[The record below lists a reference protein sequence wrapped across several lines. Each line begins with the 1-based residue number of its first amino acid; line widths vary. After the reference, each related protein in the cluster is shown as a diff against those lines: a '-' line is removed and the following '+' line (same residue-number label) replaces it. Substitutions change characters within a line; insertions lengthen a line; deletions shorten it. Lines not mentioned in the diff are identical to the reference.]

1 MENSEYLQAFLDESE
16 ENLQVLNTI
25 CLRLE
30 EGLAEAEDFAVM
42 FRAAHTLKGMSAT
55 MGFEAMAHLT
65 HVLEDMF
72 GALKQNPQ
80 LLREGV
86 NNLLFRAID
95 ALDESLTSIR
105 ARGVEQPTNANV
117 ILQLQQVLQTNP
129 GQAGHAQTAASLA
142 TAVRSSTETPVFEL
156 APLEASVQTVFEQ
169 CIQSGIQ
176 VGALQVQLDK
186 NCQLKGA
193 RSVLVF
199 REVERNADC
208 IACTPPA
215 EAMEAG
221 EFDGPLEFYVALHGE
236 DASQLEKAVVSVSE
250 VAGATFST
258 WTAASTGPSANLNA
272 GSDSNVSSESNGGL
286 QSPETAP
293 VAQAAEKPRAAQV
306 DQTVRVPIE
315 RLDHLMNLLSELV
328 IDRTRLSSLAAKHA
342 DREVKDT
349 TDHLARVTTDL
360 QSVMMSM
367 RMVPVDNLFRR
378 FPRMVRDLAKTLDK
392 DIRLEMTGLD
402 TEIDRTVSEE
412 MGEALVHLIRNA
424 ADHGLETTA
433 ERTAAGKPSHGTL
446 TLRAYASGQHVYVE
460 VADDGRGV
468 HVDKV
473 KQRAIQ
479 RGLISDVEAARMSDA
494 EATMLLF
501 RPGFSTA
508 EAVSDISGRG
518 VGLDA
523 VKDKVASL
531 GGHVSV
537 DSTRGS
543 GTTFRIQLPL
553 TLLILQAL
561 LVETEGEVLA
571 IPLGSV
577 EEALLVQEKDLRRVH
592 GQTVLNYREHLIPIV
607 DVGEW
612 LSGRPALQNFPWRV
626 VVCGEGSK
634 RIALGVDKLLGQQE
648 VVHRS
653 LGAYLRQVPWFAG
666 ATILGDG
673 KIALIIDV
681 HAWLGIA
688 GGR

>member
-65 HVLEDMF
+65 HVLEDVF

-80 LLREGV
+80 LLRGGV

-95 ALDESLTSIR
+95 ALEESMASIR
-105 ARGVEQPTNANV
+105 AKGVEEPTNEVV
-117 ILQLQQVLQTNP
+117 IGQLQEFLQPNS
-129 GQAGHAQTAASLA
+129 GQTGHAETAASVVTPIRLA
-142 TAVRSSTETPVFEL
+142 SKSPAFEL
-156 APLEASVQTVFEQ
+156 APPDETVQTVFEQ

-176 VGALQVQLDK
+176 VGALHVMLDSK
-186 NCQLKGA
+186 CQLKGA

-215 EAMEAG
+215 EVMEAG
-221 EFDGPLEFYVALHGE
+221 EFDGPLIFYVALHGE
-236 DASQLEKAVVSVSE
+236 DASLLEKAVSSVSE
-250 VAGATFST
+250 VEVATFSA
-258 WTAASTGPSANLNA
+258 WNVPSL
-272 GSDSNVSSESNGGL
+272 GSSSNSSSNSSSEEAIRPNS
-286 QSPETAP
+286 QEAATSTQP
-293 VAQAAEKPRAAQV
+293 VAKQRAAQV

-342 DREVKDT
+342 DRAVKDT

-378 FPRMVRDLAKTLDK
+378 FPRMVRDLAKALDK
-392 DIRLEMTGLD
+392 DIRLDMSGLD

-424 ADHGLETTA
+424 ADHGLETA
-433 ERTAAGKPSHGTL
+433 PQRTAAGKPPHGTL

-473 KQRAIQ
+473 KQRAVQ
-479 RGLISDVEAARMSDA
+479 RGLISDAEASRLSDG

-531 GGHVSV
+531 GGHVSIE
-537 DSTRGS
+537 STRGA

-561 LVETEGEVLA
+561 LVEADEEVLA

-592 GQTVLNYREHLIPIV
+592 GQTVLNYREHLIPVV

-612 LSGRPALQNFPWRV
+612 LSGRPALENFPWRM

-634 RIALGVDKLLGQQE
+634 RIALGVHNLLGQQE

-653 LGAYLRQVPWFAG
+653 LGQYLRQVPWFAG

-688 GGR
+688 GGQ